1 MPNVSEWLDSIG
13 LAQYTDAFETNAIG
27 WDVLSHLDH
36 DVLKDIG
43 VHAAG
48 DRVRILYAIK
58 SLRAHG
64 GTIASPN
71 HSALSQRYSSS
82 AGAERRQL
90 TVMFCDLV
98 GSTDLAYRLD
108 PEDFAELV
116 KTYQGVCT
124 TAIERYSGFIARY
137 VGDGILA
144 YFGYPQA
151 HEEDAERAIRAGLGI
166 IAGMQALHPTVTDGL
181 QSELTVRIGI
191 ATGPVV
197 VGDLVGEGTSQE
209 SAVLGETPNLASR
222 LQGLAQPNAIVVA
235 PETRRLALHY
245 FDYRDLGEHA
255 LKGLSAPVQ
264 VYQVLAERTPEV
276 RFEARQLSGITPLVG
291 RTEEIALILSRWDQI
306 KEGEGQVVLLS
317 GEPGIG
323 KSRLAQV
330 LHNSI
335 DAQAHAL
342 VRYQCSP
349 YHTNSALHPIVEQI
363 RRTVGF
369 DDTDDAPS
377 KIEKLETWLRTAFD
391 NTADVAPLFAVLLS
405 IDAADRWGPS
415 HLRGEALKEAIL
427 RTLVG
432 YLFALSAKQPLLL
445 VVEDAQWI
453 DPTTQDLLNLLL
465 PNIADKRIMAAI
477 TYRSDYRPPWSGFA
491 HALTLPLGR
500 LPRRDV
506 VRLIENVVG
515 GKALPPEVIEQI
527 VEKTDGIPLFVEELT
542 KTIVESGLIAET
554 DGSYRLSG
562 AFPEVTVPA
571 TLQDSLMARLDRAA
585 SIGEVAQVGACIG
598 RQFSRDL
605 LSAVLALDQTTVNA
619 ALQQLEAAG
628 LLFRSGTAKNV
639 SYTFKHALVRDVAY
653 NNLLKSKRKHYH
665 ARIAEFF
672 SKQGEEA
679 ALSPEVLAYHYME
692 AANFEQAAAHWCE
705 AAESAGARYANSEA
719 IAHCRK
725 GLAALSQLPR
735 GAKRAEMELGLRI
748 ALAEGLRI
756 TDHHSEALAEL
767 TVAETLASENN
778 RLIEL
783 SRIHHLRGN
792 IYYPLGKS
800 ENCFVEHKSALRFAK
815 KAASTEWEA
824 RALGGLGDA
833 YFLAGRITQAH
844 RQFEDCVALAREN
857 GLLLTEVA
865 YLPMRAV
872 THMYCLR
879 YDESL
884 KDCREVI
891 DLTMKLGQA
900 RGELIS
906 RSTSSWI
913 LLDQCEFG
921 LAEDDAR
928 KGLQAV
934 EAVGARRFI
943 PLFLDVIARIRLQ
956 AGDRAGALDLLD
968 ESWEVS
974 RDTGVS
980 FAGPVV
986 LGALA
991 LATADPES
999 RLEALRQGDAILGE
1013 GSASHNHSRFYR
1025 DAIEVCLREQ
1035 LWDLVDN
1042 YATAME
1048 HYFGARSSPWS
1059 NFFIAR
1065 GRALAAAGRGDLGR
1079 AEMAQVRRLRDTARS
1094 HGILAS
1100 LPCLEEA
1107 LTWGN
1112 LPNASSRQ
1120 LT

>member
-1 MPNVSEWLDSIG
+1 M
-13 LAQYTDAFETNAIG
+13 
-27 WDVLSHLDH
+27 
-36 DVLKDIG
+36 
-43 VHAAG
+43 
-48 DRVRILYAIK
+48 
-58 SLRAHG
+58 
-64 GTIASPN
+64 
-71 HSALSQRYSSS
+71 
-82 AGAERRQL
+82 
-90 TVMFCDLV
+90 
-98 GSTDLAYRLD
+98 
-108 PEDFAELV
+108 
-116 KTYQGVCT
+116 
-124 TAIERYSGFIARY
+124 
-137 VGDGILA
+137 
-144 YFGYPQA
+144 
-151 HEEDAERAIRAGLGI
+151 
-166 IAGMQALHPTVTDGL
+166 
-181 QSELTVRIGI
+181 
-191 ATGPVV
+191 AT
-197 VGDLVGEGTSQE
+197 
-209 SAVLGETPNLASR
+209 
-222 LQGLAQPNAIVVA
+222 
-235 PETRRLALHY
+235 
-245 FDYRDLGEHA
+245 
-255 LKGLSAPVQ
+255 
-264 VYQVLAERTPEV
+264 
-276 RFEARQLSGITPLVG
+276 
-291 RTEEIALILSRWDQI
+291 
-306 KEGEGQVVLLS
+306 
-317 GEPGIG
+317 
-323 KSRLAQV
+323 
-330 LHNSI
+330 
-335 DAQAHAL
+335 
-342 VRYQCSP
+342 
-349 YHTNSALHPIVEQI
+349 
-363 RRTVGF
+363 
-369 DDTDDAPS
+369 
-377 KIEKLETWLRTAFD
+377 
-391 NTADVAPLFAVLLS
+391 
-405 IDAADRWGPS
+405 
-415 HLRGEALKEAIL
+415 
-427 RTLVG
+427 
-432 YLFALSAKQPLLL
+432 
-445 VVEDAQWI
+445 
-453 DPTTQDLLNLLL
+453 
-465 PNIADKRIMAAI
+465 I
-477 TYRSDYRPPWSGFA
+477 TYRPDYRPPWSGFA

-506 VRLIENVVG
+506 VQLIENVVG
-515 GKALPPEVIEQI
+515 GKALPQDVIEQI

-562 AFPEVTVPA
+562 TFPEVAVPA

-605 LSAVLALDQTTVNA
+605 LSAVLAIDEATVAA
-619 ALQQLEAAG
+619 ALHQLEAAG
-628 LLFRSGTAKNV
+628 LLFLTDTLKNV

-665 ARIAEFF
+665 ARIAELFP
-672 SKQGEEA
+672 KHDHDA
-679 ALSPEVLAYHYME
+679 ALSIEVLAYHYME
-692 AANFEQAAAHWCE
+692 AGNFEQAAAYWCE

-735 GAKRAEMELGLRI
+735 GGKRAEMELGLRI

-767 TVAETLASENN
+767 TIAETLASENS

-833 YFLAGRITQAH
+833 YFLAGRITHAH
-844 RQFEDCVALAREN
+844 RQFVDCVALAREN

-879 YDESL
+879 YDVSL
-884 KDCREVI
+884 KDCRAVI

-921 LAEDDAR
+921 QAEDDAR

-943 PLFLDVIARIRLQ
+943 PLFNDVVARIRLQ

-968 ESWEVS
+968 ESWKVS
-974 RDTGVS
+974 RETGVS

-1048 HYFGARSSPWS
+1048 RYFGARSSPWS

-1079 AEMAQVRRLRDTARS
+1079 AEVGQLRRLRDIARS
-1094 HGILAS
+1094 HGILAL
-1100 LPCLEEA
+1100 LPTLEEA
-1107 LTWGN
+1107 VAEAIC
-1112 LPNASSRQ
+1112 PRQ
-1120 LT
+1120 AVDN